1 MHSIAVGLLSWVN
14 IVLRGR
20 IASFYLE
27 YPMHLELLDVYFL
40 MLRMILILMICDL
53 LKLSPRQLKVEYYTD
68 SNIQKVIK
76 SQALS

>member
-27 YPMHLELLDVYFL
+27 YPMHLELPNVYFL